1 VNRISLSIKNIFGY
15 IGLAG
20 RVFSFRQTAASLWD
34 NRISINIGLFYVNF
48 GVCILG
54 FGVDAQLCFLQDGE
68 IVNVNVEAKV
78 PAAYLSVF
86 MAVNTPR
93 GMRQY
98 RQRTAWL
105 KQRDA
110 EDALWEARRAKSAAT
125 RAKNAAARAA
135 RAKVVTK
142 NKKVVS
148 GKRK

>member
-1 VNRISLSIKNIFGY
+1 MNRISLYIKNSFGY

-34 NRISINIGLFYVNF
+34 NRIFINIGLFYVNF
-48 GVCILG
+48 DVCILG
-54 FGVDAQLCFLQDGE
+54 FGVSVQARLFEDGE

-78 PAAYLSVF
+78 PGADFSVF
-86 MAVNTPR
+86 MAVNSPR
-93 GMRQY
+93 GMKLH
-98 RQRTAWL
+98 RQRVAWL
-105 KQRDA
+105 KQRTAD
-110 EDALWEARRAKSAAT
+110 DALWKARRAKSAAT